1 MELFW
6 KTNQR
11 MSVNVCNI
19 LPVPTLTRL
28 QVNEPDIF
36 VIKYSPYQAMIL
48 DIYNLHRIDQYV

>member
-1 MELFW
+1 MMELFW

-28 QVNEPDIF
+28 QVNEPDF
-36 VIKYSPYQAMIL
+36 CNQVFFLPGNDSGYQQSQS
-48 DIYNLHRIDQYV
+48 Y